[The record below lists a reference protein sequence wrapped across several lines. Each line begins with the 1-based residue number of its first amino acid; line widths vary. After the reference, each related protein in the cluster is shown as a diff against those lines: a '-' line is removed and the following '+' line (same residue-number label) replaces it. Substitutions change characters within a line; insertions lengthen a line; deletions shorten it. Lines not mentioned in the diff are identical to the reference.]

1 MLTSDSIK
9 ELATALAKA
18 QGELM
23 GAKKDTANPFFKSKY
38 ADLASIVEALKACFP
53 KYGLAY
59 VQTICTSEDG
69 VGVETILMHASGE
82 WVKGDPFYLPV
93 NKADAQGFGSCATY
107 ARRYSLA
114 AISGVAPEDD
124 DGNAAASAAPKA
136 GSNAVIGRIKA
147 AKVSPTEEAKDAFE
161 SLPEEAK
168 IMVREWAMEAIALV
182 KQGKATDAFV
192 FVEEK
197 CQTTEDKLAI
207 WSQLPSETRTAI
219 TTERNRLAIQAA
231 HEASKG
237 ALKKTASRPT
247 PGELSTQA

>member
-1 MLTSDSIK
+1 VKTSDSIK

-82 WVKGDPFYLPV
+82 WIKGEPFFLPV

-124 DGNAAASAAPKA
+124 DGNAAA
-136 GSNAVIGRIKA
+136 A
-147 AKVSPTEEAKDAFE
+147 AKPTTALERIQAAEPGNARKATTDAFDA
-161 SLPEEAK
+161 LPVAAQQ
-168 IMVREWAMEAIALV
+168 ITREWAVEVIAYV
-182 KQGKATDAFV
+182 ESGAVVDAFD
-192 FVEEK
+192 FIEMQQLDNEGK
-197 CQTTEDKLAI
+197 MAL
-207 WSQLPSETRTAI
+207 WSQLPSNVRSAI
-219 TTERNRLAIQAA
+219 KKEQERRRIEAVKKVPMALA
-231 HEASKG
+231 
-237 ALKKTASRPT
+237 
-247 PGELSTQA
+247 TQA

>member
-1 MLTSDSIK
+1 MNHSDSIK

-59 VQTICTSEDG
+59 VQTICTNEHG

-82 WVKGDPFYLPV
+82 WVKGDPFFLPV

-114 AISGVAPEDD
+114 AIAGVAPEDD
-124 DGNAAASAAPKA
+124 DGNAAA
-136 GSNAVIGRIKA
+136 A
-147 AKVSPTEEAKDAFE
+147 AKPTTTLERIQAAEPGNARKATTDAFDA
-161 SLPEEAK
+161 LPEEAK
-168 IMVREWAMEAIALV
+168 RITREWAMEVIAYV
-182 KQGKATDAFV
+182 GNGEIAAAYDFIEAQNMDNEG
-192 FVEEK
+192 
-197 CQTTEDKLAI
+197 KLAL
-207 WSQLPSETRTAI
+207 WSQLDSKVRGAI
-219 TTERNRLAIQAA
+219 KKEQERRRIDGVRNVPMALA
-231 HEASKG
+231 
-237 ALKKTASRPT
+237 
-247 PGELSTQA
+247 TQA

>member
-1 MLTSDSIK
+1 VKTSDSIK

-69 VGVETILMHASGE
+69 VGVETLLTHSSGE
-82 WVKGDPFYLPV
+82 WVKSDPFYLPV

-114 AISGVAPEDD
+114 AIAGVAPEDD
-124 DGNAAASAAPKA
+124 DGNAAAKAPPTTLERIQAAEPGNARKA
-136 GSNAVIGRIKA
+136 
-147 AKVSPTEEAKDAFE
+147 TTDAFDA
-161 SLPEEAK
+161 LPEEAK
-168 IMVREWAMEAIALV
+168 RITREWAMEVIAYV
-182 KQGKATDAFV
+182 GNGEIAAAYDFIEAQNMDNEG
-192 FVEEK
+192 
-197 CQTTEDKLAI
+197 KLAL
-207 WSQLPSETRTAI
+207 WSQLDSKVRGAI
-219 TTERNRLAIQAA
+219 KKEQERRRIDGVRNVPMALA
-231 HEASKG
+231 
-237 ALKKTASRPT
+237 
-247 PGELSTQA
+247 TQA

>member
-1 MLTSDSIK
+1 MKTSDSIK

-82 WVKGDPFYLPV
+82 WIKGEPFFLPV

-124 DGNAAASAAPKA
+124 DGNAAA
-136 GSNAVIGRIKA
+136 A
-147 AKVSPTEEAKDAFE
+147 AKPTTALERIQAAEPGNARKATTDAFDA
-161 SLPEEAK
+161 LPVAAQQ
-168 IMVREWAMEAIALV
+168 ITREWAVEVIAYV
-182 KQGKATDAFV
+182 ESGAVVDAFD
-192 FVEEK
+192 FIEMQQLDNEGK
-197 CQTTEDKLAI
+197 MAL
-207 WSQLPSETRTAI
+207 WSQLPSNVRSAI
-219 TTERNRLAIQAA
+219 KKEQERRRIEAVKKVPMALA
-231 HEASKG
+231 
-237 ALKKTASRPT
+237 
-247 PGELSTQA
+247 TQA

>member
-1 MLTSDSIK
+1 MKTSDSIK

-69 VGVETILMHASGE
+69 VGVETLLTHSSGE
-82 WVKGDPFYLPV
+82 WVRSDPFYLPV

-114 AISGVAPEDD
+114 AIAGVAPEDD
-124 DGNAAASAAPKA
+124 DGNAAAKAPPTTLERIQAAEPGNARKA
-136 GSNAVIGRIKA
+136 
-147 AKVSPTEEAKDAFE
+147 TTDAFDA
-161 SLPEEAK
+161 LPEEAK
-168 IMVREWAMEAIALV
+168 RITREWAMEVIAYV
-182 KQGKATDAFV
+182 GNGEIAAAYDFIEAQNMDNEG
-192 FVEEK
+192 
-197 CQTTEDKLAI
+197 KLAL
-207 WSQLPSETRTAI
+207 WSQLDSKVRGAI
-219 TTERNRLAIQAA
+219 KKEQERRRIDGVRNVPMALA
-231 HEASKG
+231 
-237 ALKKTASRPT
+237 
-247 PGELSTQA
+247 TQA

>member
-1 MLTSDSIK
+1 MNASDSIK

-69 VGVETILMHASGE
+69 VGVETLLTHSSGE
-82 WVKGDPFYLPV
+82 WVKSDPFYLPV

-114 AISGVAPEDD
+114 AIAGVAPEDD
-124 DGNAAASAAPKA
+124 DGNAAAKAPPTTLERIQAAEPGNARKA
-136 GSNAVIGRIKA
+136 
-147 AKVSPTEEAKDAFE
+147 TTDAFDA
-161 SLPEEAK
+161 LPEEAK
-168 IMVREWAMEAIALV
+168 RITREWAMEVIAYV
-182 KQGKATDAFV
+182 GNGEIAAAYDFIEAQNMDNEG
-192 FVEEK
+192 
-197 CQTTEDKLAI
+197 KLAL
-207 WSQLPSETRTAI
+207 WSQLDSKVRGAI
-219 TTERNRLAIQAA
+219 KKEQERRRIDGVRNVPMALA
-231 HEASKG
+231 
-237 ALKKTASRPT
+237 
-247 PGELSTQA
+247 TQA

>member
-1 MLTSDSIK
+1 MKTSDSIK

-69 VGVETILMHASGE
+69 VGVETLLTHSSGE
-82 WVKGDPFYLPV
+82 WIRSDPFYLPV

-114 AISGVAPEDD
+114 AIAGVAPEDD
-124 DGNAAASAAPKA
+124 DGNAAAKAPPTALERIQAAEPGNARKA
-136 GSNAVIGRIKA
+136 
-147 AKVSPTEEAKDAFE
+147 TTDAFDA
-161 SLPEEAK
+161 LPEEAK
-168 IMVREWAMEAIALV
+168 RITREWAMEVIAYV
-182 KQGKATDAFV
+182 GNGEIAAAYDFIEAQNMDNEG
-192 FVEEK
+192 
-197 CQTTEDKLAI
+197 KLAL
-207 WSQLPSETRTAI
+207 WSQLDSKVRGAI
-219 TTERNRLAIQAA
+219 KKEQERRRIDGVRNVPMALA
-231 HEASKG
+231 
-237 ALKKTASRPT
+237 
-247 PGELSTQA
+247 TQA

>member
-1 MLTSDSIK
+1 VKTSDSIK

-82 WVKGDPFYLPV
+82 WIKGEPFFLPV

-124 DGNAAASAAPKA
+124 DGNAAA
-136 GSNAVIGRIKA
+136 A
-147 AKVSPTEEAKDAFE
+147 AKPTTALERIQAAEPGNARKATTDAFDA
-161 SLPEEAK
+161 LPADAQQ
-168 IMVREWAMEAIALV
+168 ITREWAVEVIAYVENGETPAAFDFIEAQQLDNESKMAL
-182 KQGKATDAFV
+182 
-192 FVEEK
+192 
-197 CQTTEDKLAI
+197 
-207 WSQLPSETRTAI
+207 WSQLPSNVRSAI
-219 TTERNRLAIQAA
+219 KKEQERRRIEAVKKVPMALA
-231 HEASKG
+231 
-237 ALKKTASRPT
+237 
-247 PGELSTQA
+247 TQA

>member
-1 MLTSDSIK
+1 VKTSDSIK

-82 WVKGDPFYLPV
+82 WIKGEPFFLPV

-124 DGNAAASAAPKA
+124 DGNAAA
-136 GSNAVIGRIKA
+136 A
-147 AKVSPTEEAKDAFE
+147 AKPTTALERIQAAEPGNARKATTDAFDA
-161 SLPEEAK
+161 LPEEAK
-168 IMVREWAMEAIALV
+168 RITREWALEIMAHVDDGNVVAAFDFIEAQQLDNESKMAL
-182 KQGKATDAFV
+182 
-192 FVEEK
+192 
-197 CQTTEDKLAI
+197 
-207 WSQLPSETRTAI
+207 WSQLPSNVRSAI
-219 TTERNRLAIQAA
+219 KKEQERRRIEAVKKVPMALA
-231 HEASKG
+231 
-237 ALKKTASRPT
+237 
-247 PGELSTQA
+247 TQA

>member
-1 MLTSDSIK
+1 MKTSDSIK

-82 WVKGDPFYLPV
+82 WIKGEPFFLPV

-114 AISGVAPEDD
+114 AIAGVAPEDD
-124 DGNAAASAAPKA
+124 DGNAAAKAPPTALERIQAAEPGNARKA
-136 GSNAVIGRIKA
+136 
-147 AKVSPTEEAKDAFE
+147 TTDAFDA
-161 SLPEEAK
+161 LPADAQQ
-168 IMVREWAMEAIALV
+168 ITREWAVEVIAYVENGETPAAFDFIEAQQLDNESKMAL
-182 KQGKATDAFV
+182 
-192 FVEEK
+192 
-197 CQTTEDKLAI
+197 
-207 WSQLPSETRTAI
+207 WSQLPSNVRSAI
-219 TTERNRLAIQAA
+219 KKEQERRRIEAVKKVPMALAAQA
-231 HEASKG
+231 
-237 ALKKTASRPT
+237 
-247 PGELSTQA
+247 

>member
-1 MLTSDSIK
+1 MNASDSIK

-69 VGVETILMHASGE
+69 VGVETLLTHSSGE
-82 WVKGDPFYLPV
+82 WVRSDPFYLPV

-114 AISGVAPEDD
+114 AIAGVAPEDD
-124 DGNAAASAAPKA
+124 DGNAAAKSAPTALERIQAAEPGNARKA
-136 GSNAVIGRIKA
+136 
-147 AKVSPTEEAKDAFE
+147 TTDAFDA
-161 SLPEEAK
+161 LPEEAK
-168 IMVREWAMEAIALV
+168 QITREWAVEIMADVEVGKVVKAFDFIESKDLDSEGKMAL
-182 KQGKATDAFV
+182 
-192 FVEEK
+192 
-197 CQTTEDKLAI
+197 
-207 WSQLPSETRTAI
+207 WSQLPSHVRSAI
-219 TTERNRLAIQAA
+219 KKEQERRRIEAVKKVPMALA
-231 HEASKG
+231 
-237 ALKKTASRPT
+237 
-247 PGELSTQA
+247 TQA

>member
-1 MLTSDSIK
+1 MKTSDSIK

-69 VGVETILMHASGE
+69 VGVETLLTHSSGE
-82 WVKGDPFYLPV
+82 WVRSDPFYLPV

-114 AISGVAPEDD
+114 AIAGVAPEDD
-124 DGNAAASAAPKA
+124 DGNAAAKSAPTVLERIQAAEPGNARKA
-136 GSNAVIGRIKA
+136 
-147 AKVSPTEEAKDAFE
+147 TTDAFDA
-161 SLPEEAK
+161 LPEEAK
-168 IMVREWAMEAIALV
+168 RITREWAMEVIAYV
-182 KQGKATDAFV
+182 GNGEIAAAYDFIEAQNMDNEG
-192 FVEEK
+192 
-197 CQTTEDKLAI
+197 KLAL
-207 WSQLPSETRTAI
+207 WSQLDSKVRGAI
-219 TTERNRLAIQAA
+219 KKEQERRRIDGVRNVPMALA
-231 HEASKG
+231 
-237 ALKKTASRPT
+237 
-247 PGELSTQA
+247 TQA